1 MSCDFL
7 ALAQPGVQKL
17 SPYVPGKP
25 VDELARELNLDP
37 AGIVKLAS
45 NENPLG
51 PSPRVLEAIRNELA
65 ELTRYPDGN
74 GFVLKHT
81 KRLPPNAVGGICLL
95 SPTIT
100 ADFARPSAPTASAT
114 SAPVRGPAA
123 RACAMPSFVA
133 T

>member
-25 VDELARELNLDP
+25 VDELARELKLDP

-51 PSPRVLEAIRNELA
+51 PSPKVLDAIRGELA

-74 GFVLKHT
+74 GFELKS
-81 KRLPPNAVGGICLL
+81 RLAARCGVD
-95 SPTIT
+95 T
-100 ADFARPSAPTASAT
+100 AQVTLATAPTTFST
-114 SAPVRGPAA
+114 WWPAPTWRLA
-123 RACAMPSFVA
+123 
-133 T
+133 